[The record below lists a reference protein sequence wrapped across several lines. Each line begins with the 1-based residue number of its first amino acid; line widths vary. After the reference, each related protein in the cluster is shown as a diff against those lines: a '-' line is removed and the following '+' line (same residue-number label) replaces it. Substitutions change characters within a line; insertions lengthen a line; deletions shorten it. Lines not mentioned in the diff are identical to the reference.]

1 MSGQERER
9 MTVMVGVAAK
19 KLTSVVTSAVL
30 PLSKSDRGVWYYRVR
45 GLNPNLVGPA
55 QKLTWSEPVPIRI
68 TGDIFK
74 ILTK

>member
-1 MSGQERER
+1 
-9 MTVMVGVAAK
+9 VYPWVAAK
-19 KLTSVVTSAVL
+19 KQTSVVTSAVL

-74 ILTK
+74 ILKK